1 MKRLIAI
8 ALAVSMATGCAMLGF
23 GPSAKT
29 VGLKVDHLQKQ
40 MNAQKPVFSWR
51 MESKGRESQSAYRI
65 VVFKGVTPN
74 VRKKVWDSGE
84 VASGA
89 SVGVQYTGPELDSLS
104 RYSWQVHVKD
114 SGGDWLAPAEG
125 RFYTGASPS
134 FWEDGQG
141 KVSKWIRP
149 DADMPEPD
157 KKREVSAPVTGRFM
171 KGIANPASV
180 RRAFWCVTGLGAFD
194 VFVNGEKAGDEFLKP
209 GFTHVKKCRR
219 SYNIDVT
226 SLMKTGKGEKN
237 VFAAEVSAG
246 WWRDKIVNY
255 SGHDC
260 AFRAVLK
267 VLYMDGTEKYF
278 GTDETWLAQFGGPVK
293 NASIFEGE
301 DYDANLEDRAFVT
314 GVPRKSQNEKGFV
327 PAKESVE
334 FKGEIRPMVGAPI
347 RLREDLALLPVEAY
361 VWKDVENAD
370 PSNKVFGTV
379 KKIRE
384 YKAGGSMAL
393 KPGEK
398 LVVDFGQNAAAVPE
412 FEFSAAKGVKL
423 EFFNAEMLN
432 DGNGERSRGND
443 GPAGSTY
450 RENMRGARTSASY
463 VFAGKLNG
471 EKYRP
476 NYTFFGYRYATITAT
491 GDVTIKKIRSVPVTS
506 IARGSETAHMVT
518 GVPEVNKLLSNIL
531 WGQYSNYLSVPTDCP
546 QRNERLGWTADTQVF
561 TRAASFNA
569 DVYGFLTKW
578 MDDMVD
584 SQDSDGGFP
593 SVAPFAQYGNEKFNL
608 GWADAGIIVPWTI
621 WSQFGDTTV
630 IERNW
635 DAMVKFVKKIDETKY
650 KYDDKHYTYAD
661 WLSYEKYETCGNKF
675 GNWNK
680 WKNDKDARSYREYLA
695 ACYWLWDS
703 YMMSEMAAAIGN
715 KGDEAFFKGSA
726 RRALEYIRATYLEE
740 DGLLLKSFR
749 DMQTACL
756 FALRSG
762 ILNGDAVATTADILK
777 KSIADHGDC
786 LQTGFLGT
794 SILMDTLTYQAG
806 APDVAYTLLLQHNHP
821 SWLYSV
827 DQGATTIWE
836 RWNSYTK
843 ADGFGPVGMNSFNH
857 YAYGAVAA
865 WMYGTMAGIKADE
878 PGFKTFKLAPIPD
891 KRMGFVDASY
901 DSPYGKIKSSWK
913 YDESGKCIWKFT
925 VPPNTTAKVML
936 PCGDEKVYKPGSYK
950 MEIK

>member
-1 MKRLIAI
+1 MKRLIAMGF
-8 ALAVSMATGCAMLGF
+8 AVSMAAGCAMFGF

-29 VGLKVDHLQKQ
+29 VDLRVDHMPRQ
-40 MNAQKPVFSWR
+40 MNAERPVFSWR
-51 MESKGRESQSAYRI
+51 MAAKGDESQTAYRI
-65 VVFKGVTPN
+65 VVFKGVTPK
-74 VRKKVWDSGE
+74 VRKQVWDSGE
-84 VASGA
+84 IEGGE
-89 SVGVQYTGPELDSLS
+89 SVGIEYAGPELESLS
-104 RYSWQVHVKD
+104 RYSWQVHVRD
-114 SGGDWLAPAEG
+114 SDGDWLDPAEG
-125 RFYTGASPS
+125 RFATGASPK
-134 FWEDGQG
+134 FWTDGYG
-141 KVSKWIRP
+141 KDSKWIRP
-149 DADMPEPD
+149 DAEMPEPE
-157 KKREVSAPVTGRFM
+157 KKREMSAPVTGRFM
-171 KGIANPASV
+171 KTVVNPAAV

-194 VFVNGEKAGDEFLKP
+194 VYVNGELAGDEFLKP

-226 SLMKTGKGEKN
+226 SKMKTGKGEKN
-237 VFAAEVSAG
+237 VLAAEVSAG

-267 VLYMDGTEKYF
+267 VAYMDGTEKFF

-301 DYDANLEDRAFVT
+301 DYDANLEDRAFAT
-314 GVPRKSQNEKGFV
+314 GVDKRFA

-334 FKGEIRPMVGAPI
+334 FKGEIRPMVGSPI

-379 KKIRE
+379 KKVRE
-384 YKAGGSMAL
+384 YKDGGPMTL

-412 FEFSAAKGVKL
+412 FEFSAAKGVRL
-423 EFFNAEMLN
+423 EFLNAEMLN

-443 GPAGSTY
+443 GPSGSIY

-463 VFAGKLNG
+463 VFAGRAGG
-471 EKYRP
+471 ERFLP
-476 NYTFFGYRYATITAT
+476 RHTFFGYRYATITAS
-491 GDVTIKKIRSVPVTS
+491 GDVRITKLRSIPVTS
-506 IARGSETAHMVT
+506 IARGSETGRIVT
-518 GVPEVNKLLSNIL
+518 GVPELNKLVSNIL

-561 TRAASFNA
+561 TRAASYNA
-569 DVYGFLTKW
+569 EVYGFLAKW

-584 SQDSDGGFP
+584 SQDEDGGFP
-593 SVAPFAQYGNEKFNL
+593 SVAPFAQYGNEKFNF

-621 WSQFGDTTV
+621 WTQFGDTTV
-630 IERNW
+630 ITRNW
-635 DAMVKFVKKIDETKY
+635 DAMVKFVKKLDETKY

-661 WLSYEKYETCGNKF
+661 WLSYEKFETCGNKF
-675 GNWNK
+675 GNWGK
-680 WKNDKDARSYREYLA
+680 WKDDKDARNYREFLA
-695 ACYWLWDS
+695 ACYWLYDS
-703 YMMSEMAAAIGN
+703 FLMAEMADAIGN
-715 KGDEAFFKGSA
+715 KADAAYFRGSA
-726 RRALEYIRATYLEE
+726 RRAHDYIRATYVEE
-740 DGLLLKSFR
+740 DGLLLKPMR
-749 DMQTACL
+749 DIQTACI
-756 FALRSG
+756 FALKFG
-762 ILNGDAVATTADILK
+762 IVNGEAVAATIDILK
-777 KSIADHGDC
+777 KSIKDHGDC

-794 SILMDTLTYQAG
+794 SFIMDTLTYQAD
-806 APDVAYTLLLQHNHP
+806 APDVAYTLLLQHKNP

-878 PGFKTFKLAPIPD
+878 PGFKTFTLAPLPD
-891 KRMGFVDASY
+891 PRVGFVNVVY
-901 DSPYGKIKSSWK
+901 DSPYGPISSSWK
-913 YDESGKCIWKFT
+913 YDDSGRCRWNFT
-925 VPPNTTAKVML
+925 VPPNTTAKVKL
-936 PCGDEKVYKPGSYK
+936 PCGDERICKPGSYK